1 MAGVGEETGT
11 LTSKFVLDVY
21 TLTNYIICRAPQSE
35 AVSEVPIG
43 EGSLLV
49 KAWKSRG
56 EIS

>member
-1 MAGVGEETGT
+1 MAGVAEKTGT

-35 AVSEVPIG
+35 AVSPIG

-56 EIS
+56 EVS